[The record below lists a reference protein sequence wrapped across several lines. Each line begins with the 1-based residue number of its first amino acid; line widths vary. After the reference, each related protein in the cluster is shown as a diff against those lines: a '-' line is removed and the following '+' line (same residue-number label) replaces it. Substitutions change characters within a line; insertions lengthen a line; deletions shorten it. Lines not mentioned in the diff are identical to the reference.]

1 MAFWCWPAPDGKVV
15 LTARC
20 GPYAVFDL
28 ADFAAERP
36 LAAFYGTCLWDKY
49 PADGAVDGRLPVLKP
64 YNGLGWLDFN
74 GPKPRFVDQEKAATA
89 PFFGS
94 QGNGICRLGTNRF
107 LYTIQQPQ
115 SSVYDYGTAAF
126 YVLVEADGTYSR
138 PLALPPVPA
147 FGKGRSA
154 RFSGIPRADG
164 SLVLMTNR
172 SERKAVVWDFADP
185 EQPKLLRAYTLS
197 GNPDLGAFF
206 RGRAV
211 IPAGHQGL
219 VMER

>member
-28 ADFAAERP
+28 ADFAAE
-36 LAAFYGTCLWDKY
+36 
-49 PADGAVDGRLPVLKP
+49 
-64 YNGLGWLDFN
+64 
-74 GPKPRFVDQEKAATA
+74 
-89 PFFGS
+89 
-94 QGNGICRLGTNRF
+94 
-107 LYTIQQPQ
+107 
-115 SSVYDYGTAAF
+115 
-126 YVLVEADGTYSR
+126 R

-172 SERKAVVWDFADP
+172 SERKAGVWDFADP
-185 EQPKLLRAYTLS
+185 ENPKALRAYTLS

-219 VMER
+219 VLER